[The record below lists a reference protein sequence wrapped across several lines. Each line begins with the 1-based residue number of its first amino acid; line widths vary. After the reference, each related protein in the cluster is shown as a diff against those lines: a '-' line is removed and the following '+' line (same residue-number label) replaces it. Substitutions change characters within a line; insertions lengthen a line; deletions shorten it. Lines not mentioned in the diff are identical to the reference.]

1 MKLNPCNLSTSLTH
15 GQKLTSALDR
25 PQLIFDKTSLS
36 ICTVNVEIF
45 KSDLFS
51 SNPTHLYKHT
61 GYFSWLL
68 VSINIFE
75 GDTIFFSNCL

>member
-1 MKLNPCNLSTSLTH
+1 MKVNPCNLCTSLTH
-15 GQKLTSALDR
+15 GQKLTSALDK

-68 VSINIFE
+68 VLINIFE
-75 GDTIFFSNCL
+75 DDTIFFSNCW